1 MIIYISIV
9 LLFNLNI
16 ELNVIIL
23 MKMVSQIIYVH
34 FRIKVNIINYRAVIL
49 RTSHA
54 NVRIVSYILCNDGY
68 TNY

>member
-23 MKMVSQIIYVH
+23 MMVSQIIYVH
-34 FRIKVNIINYRAVIL
+34 FRIKVNIIIYRTVIL

-54 NVRIVSYILCNDGY
+54 NVRIVR
-68 TNY
+68 